1 MAKGW
6 LDTTAE
12 HDSMSYFISPHVYSP
27 NTLEDEIWQQINI
40 SVDISGSSRLS
51 IDTLGLSRHVLRLQH
66 SWILKHVSQ
75 FTANNCYVN

>member
-6 LDTTAE
+6 LDTTEE
-12 HDSMSYFISPHVYSP
+12 HDSMSYFIPPRVYSP

-51 IDTLGLSRHVLRLQH
+51 IDVLGLSRHVLRLQH
-66 SWILKHVSQ
+66 SWILKHVSR
-75 FTANNCYVN
+75 FTANNCYIN